1 MGFWWGFVLLTFV
14 VFCVEI
20 FALVVFVLCSVCPM
34 LPISIE
40 CPLSIV
46 PSVFFNV
53 YIRLFVSSLFLS
65 SLSRCLPLKMCVLFY
80 PFHFANSAECNF
92 IMFIDDILRINKITL
107 VVHFNIWGV
116 LDTIFCNKVCQW
128 LVAGRWF
135 SLGTPVSSTNKMDRH
150 NIAEILM
157 KVALNTITLTLTR
170 SSLHQL
176 N

>member
-1 MGFWWGFVLLTFV
+1 MGFWWGFVLLTFA

-20 FALVVFVLCSVCPM
+20 FAFVVLVLCSVCPM

-46 PSVFFNV
+46 PSVFSNV

-92 IMFIDDILRINKITL
+92 TMFIDDILRINKITL
-107 VVHFNIWGV
+107 VVHFNI
-116 LDTIFCNKVCQW
+116 
-128 LVAGRWF
+128 
-135 SLGTPVSSTNKMDRH
+135 
-150 NIAEILM
+150 
-157 KVALNTITLTLTR
+157 
-170 SSLHQL
+170 
-176 N
+176 